1 MNIEKEI
8 IKKCILDKDKLIPF
22 GFIKDKDK
30 DNYKYITNIMN
41 NKFRV
46 EIIIN
51 ANNELIGKIY
61 DIETNEEYTNFRVEN
76 LGAFSNSVK
85 EEYINILKNIVSNC
99 YISHYFSFN
108 QTNRIVN
115 EITKKYNV
123 SPEFLWDKYPSY
135 GIFRSKTSNKWFAA
149 ILNVDKSKVI
159 NNESGEIEI
168 INVKVDDLVN
178 DYLKEKGI
186 FPAYHMSKKSWI
198 TIILNDTCKDEKI
211 MDLID
216 ISYELVN
223 KKSTWIIPANPKV
236 YDIISDFKKSDIMTW
251 KHQSSMELGDIIYI
265 YMTKPM
271 GYIKYKC
278 QIIDVNDN
286 IMTIKLIKEFDDNLL
301 TFDLLNNYG
310 LKSVRSPRRIP
321 DKLNSFLETIRE
333 V

>member
-22 GFIKDKDK
+22 GFIKEK

-76 LGAFSNSVK
+76 LGSFSNSVK

-135 GIFRSKTSNKWFAA
+135 GIFRSKSSNKWFAA

-178 DYLKEKGI
+178 SYLKEKGI
-186 FPAYHMSKKSWI
+186 FPPYHMSKKSWI

-236 YDIISDFKKSDIMTW
+236 YDIVSDFKKSDIMTW
-251 KHQSSMELGDIIYI
+251 NHQSSMELGDIIYI

-278 QIIDVNDN
+278 QIIDIDDN
-286 IMTIKLIKEFDDNLL
+286 IMTIKLIQEFDDNLL

>member
-22 GFIKDKDK
+22 GFIKEK

-115 EITKKYNV
+115 EIIKKYNV

-159 NNESGEIEI
+159 NNKSGEIEI

-198 TIILNDTCKDEKI
+198 TIILDDTCKDEKI

-216 ISYELVN
+216 ISYEIVN

-251 KHQSSMELGDIIYI
+251 NHQSSMELGDIIYI

-278 QIIDVNDN
+278 QIIDINED
-286 IMTIKLIKEFDDNLL
+286 IMTIKLIKEFNDNLL
-301 TFDLLNNYG
+301 ILDLLNNYG

>member
-22 GFIKDKDK
+22 GFIKEK

-108 QTNRIVN
+108 QTNSIVN
-115 EITKKYNV
+115 EIIKKYNV

-135 GIFRSKTSNKWFAA
+135 GIFRSKSSNKWFAA

-159 NNESGEIEI
+159 NNKSGEIEI

-211 MDLID
+211 MELID
-216 ISYELVN
+216 ISYEIVN
-223 KKSTWIIPANPKV
+223 KKSTWIIPVNPNV

-278 QIIDVNDN
+278 QIIDINED

>member
-22 GFIKDKDK
+22 GFIKEK

-76 LGAFSNSVK
+76 LGSFSNSVK

-115 EITKKYNV
+115 EIIKKYNV
-123 SPEFLWDKYPSY
+123 SPEFLWDKYPNY
-135 GIFRSKTSNKWFAA
+135 GIFRSKSSNKWFAA

-186 FPAYHMSKKSWI
+186 APAYHMSKKSWI
-198 TIILNDTCKDEKI
+198 TIILDDTCKDEKI
-211 MDLID
+211 MELID
-216 ISYELVN
+216 ISYKLVN
-223 KKSTWIIPANPKV
+223 KKSTWIIPANPNV
-236 YDIISDFKKSDIMTW
+236 YDIVSDFKKSDIMTW

-278 QIIDVNDN
+278 QIIDINDN
-286 IMTIKLIKEFDDNLL
+286 IMTIKLMQEFNDNLL

-321 DKLNSFLETIRE
+321 DKLKNYLETIRE

>member
-22 GFIKDKDK
+22 GFIKEK

-76 LGAFSNSVK
+76 LGSFSNSVK

-115 EITKKYNV
+115 EIIKKYNV

-135 GIFRSKTSNKWFAA
+135 GIFRSKSSNKWFAA
-149 ILNVDKSKVI
+149 ILNIDKSKVI
-159 NNESGEIEI
+159 NSESGEIEI
-168 INVKVDDLVN
+168 INVKVGDLVN
-178 DYLKEKGI
+178 SYLKEKGI

-211 MDLID
+211 MNLID

-236 YDIISDFKKSDIMTW
+236 YDIVSDFKKSDIMTW
-251 KHQSSMELGDIIYI
+251 KHQNSMELGDIIYI

-278 QIIDVNDN
+278 QIIDINNN

-301 TFDLLNNYG
+301 TLDLFNNYG

-321 DKLNSFLETIRE
+321 DKLNSFLEKIRE

>member
-8 IKKCILDKDKLIPF
+8 IKECILDKDKLIPF
-22 GFIKDKDK
+22 GFIKEK

-115 EITKKYNV
+115 EIIKKYNV

-178 DYLKEKGI
+178 SYLKEKGI
-186 FPAYHMSKKSWI
+186 FTKKCIKNYCIFTSFSNASNPSKSFGHLLSI
-198 TIILNDTCKDEKI
+198 SSIIFFSFSNHSIFRNNFGIHFQDLFACPRYTILSNRPPSE
-211 MDLID
+211 
-216 ISYELVN
+216 IS
-223 KKSTWIIPANPKV
+223 
-236 YDIISDFKKSDIMTW
+236 
-251 KHQSSMELGDIIYI
+251 
-265 YMTKPM
+265 
-271 GYIKYKC
+271 GYF
-278 QIIDVNDN
+278 
-286 IMTIKLIKEFDDNLL
+286 LFPH
-301 TFDLLNNYG
+301 
-310 LKSVRSPRRIP
+310 SP
-321 DKLNSFLETIRE
+321 T
-333 V
+333 

>member
-22 GFIKDKDK
+22 GFIKEK

-76 LGAFSNSVK
+76 LGSFSNSVK

-123 SPEFLWDKYPSY
+123 SPEFLWDKYPNY

-236 YDIISDFKKSDIMTW
+236 YDIVSDFKKSDIMTW
-251 KHQSSMELGDIIYI
+251 NHQSSMELGDIIYI

-278 QIIDVNDN
+278 QIIDIDDN
-286 IMTIKLIKEFDDNLL
+286 IMTIKLIQEFDDNLL

>member
-22 GFIKDKDK
+22 GFIKDKD
-30 DNYKYITNIMN
+30 NYKYITNIMN

-51 ANNELIGKIY
+51 SNNELIGKIY

-76 LGAFSNSVK
+76 LGSFSNSVK

-123 SPEFLWDKYPSY
+123 SSEFLWDKYPSY
-135 GIFRSKTSNKWFAA
+135 GIFRSKSSNKWFAA

-178 DYLKEKGI
+178 SYLKEKGI
-186 FPAYHMSKKSWI
+186 YPAYHMSKKSWI
-198 TIILNDTCKDEKI
+198 TIILDDTCKDEKI
-211 MDLID
+211 MELID

-251 KHQSSMELGDIIYI
+251 NHQSSMELGDIIYI

-278 QIIDVNDN
+278 QIIDINDN
-286 IMTIKLIKEFDDNLL
+286 IMTIKLMQEFNDNLL

-321 DKLNSFLETIRE
+321 DKLKNYLETIRE

>member
-22 GFIKDKDK
+22 GFIKEK

-278 QIIDVNDN
+278 QIIDINED

>member
-22 GFIKDKDK
+22 GFIKEK

-198 TIILNDTCKDEKI
+198 TIILDDTCKDEKI

-223 KKSTWIIPANPKV
+223 KKSTWIIPVNPNV

-278 QIIDVNDN
+278 QIIDINED

>member
-22 GFIKDKDK
+22 GFIKEK

-115 EITKKYNV
+115 EIIKKYNV

-186 FPAYHMSKKSWI
+186 YPAYHMSKKSWI
-198 TIILNDTCKDEKI
+198 TIILDDTCKDEKI
-211 MDLID
+211 MELID
-216 ISYELVN
+216 ISYEIVN

-251 KHQSSMELGDIIYI
+251 NHQSSMELGDIICI

-278 QIIDVNDN
+278 QIIDINED

-301 TFDLLNNYG
+301 TLDLLNNYG

>member
-22 GFIKDKDK
+22 GFIKEK

-115 EITKKYNV
+115 EIIKKYNV

-135 GIFRSKTSNKWFAA
+135 GIFRSKSSNKWFAA

-159 NNESGEIEI
+159 NNKSGEIEI

-211 MDLID
+211 MELID
-216 ISYELVN
+216 ISYEIVN
-223 KKSTWIIPANPKV
+223 KKSTWIIPVNPNV

-278 QIIDVNDN
+278 QIIDINED

>member
-22 GFIKDKDK
+22 GFIKEK

-115 EITKKYNV
+115 EIIKKYNV

-159 NNESGEIEI
+159 NNKSGEIEI

-186 FPAYHMSKKSWI
+186 YPAYHMSKKSWI
-198 TIILNDTCKDEKI
+198 TIILDDTCKDEKI
-211 MDLID
+211 MELID
-216 ISYELVN
+216 ISYEIVN
-223 KKSTWIIPANPKV
+223 KKRTWIIPANPNV

-278 QIIDVNDN
+278 QIIDINED
-286 IMTIKLIKEFDDNLL
+286 IMTIKLIKEFDDKLL
-301 TFDLLNNYG
+301 TLDLLNNYG

-321 DKLNSFLETIRE
+321 DKLKNYLETIRE

>member
-22 GFIKDKDK
+22 GFIKEK

-135 GIFRSKTSNKWFAA
+135 GIFRSKSSNKWFAA

-186 FPAYHMSKKSWI
+186 FPPYHMSKKSWI
-198 TIILNDTCKDEKI
+198 TIILDDTCKDEKI
-211 MDLID
+211 MELID

-236 YDIISDFKKSDIMTW
+236 YDIVSDFKKSDIMTW
-251 KHQSSMELGDIIYI
+251 NHQSSMELGDIIYI

-278 QIIDVNDN
+278 QIIDIDDN
-286 IMTIKLIKEFDDNLL
+286 IMTIKLIQKFDDNLL

>member
-22 GFIKDKDK
+22 GFIKEK

-85 EEYINILKNIVSNC
+85 EEYINILKNVVSNC

-115 EITKKYNV
+115 EIIKKYNV

-159 NNESGEIEI
+159 NSESGEIEI

-198 TIILNDTCKDEKI
+198 TIILDDTCKDEKI
-211 MDLID
+211 MELID
-216 ISYELVN
+216 ISYEIVN
-223 KKSTWIIPANPKV
+223 KKRTWIIPANPNV

-278 QIIDVNDN
+278 QIIDINED
-286 IMTIKLIKEFDDNLL
+286 IMTIKLIKEFYNNLL
-301 TFDLLNNYG
+301 TMDLLNNYG

>member
-8 IKKCILDKDKLIPF
+8 IKKCILNKDKLIPF
-22 GFIKDKDK
+22 GFIKEK

-76 LGAFSNSVK
+76 LGSFSNSVK

-115 EITKKYNV
+115 EIIKKYNV

-178 DYLKEKGI
+178 SYLKEKGI
-186 FPAYHMSKKSWI
+186 FPVYHMSKKSWI
-198 TIILNDTCKDEKI
+198 TIILDDTCKDEKI

-271 GYIKYKC
+271 GYIKYKS
-278 QIIDVNDN
+278 QIIDINDN

-321 DKLNSFLETIRE
+321 DKLKNYLETIRE

>member
-22 GFIKDKDK
+22 GFIKEK

-115 EITKKYNV
+115 EIIKKYNV

-186 FPAYHMSKKSWI
+186 FPAYHMSKKNWI
-198 TIILNDTCKDEKI
+198 TIILDDTCKDEKI

-236 YDIISDFKKSDIMTW
+236 YDIVSDFKKSDIMTW
-251 KHQSSMELGDIIYI
+251 NHQSSMELGDIIYI

-278 QIIDVNDN
+278 QIIDINED
-286 IMTIKLIKEFDDNLL
+286 IMTIKLIKEFNDNLL
-301 TFDLLNNYG
+301 ILDLLNNYG

>member
-76 LGAFSNSVK
+76 LGSFSNSVK

-123 SPEFLWDKYPSY
+123 SSEFLWDKYPSY
-135 GIFRSKTSNKWFAA
+135 GIFRSKSSNKWFAA

-178 DYLKEKGI
+178 SYLKEKGI
-186 FPAYHMSKKSWI
+186 YPAYHMSKKSWI
-198 TIILNDTCKDEKI
+198 TIILDDTCKDEKI
-211 MDLID
+211 MELID

-278 QIIDVNDN
+278 QIIDINDN
-286 IMTIKLIKEFDDNLL
+286 IMTIKLMQEFNDNLL

-321 DKLNSFLETIRE
+321 DKLKSFLETIRE

>member
-22 GFIKDKDK
+22 GFIKEK

-115 EITKKYNV
+115 EIIKKYNV

-186 FPAYHMSKKSWI
+186 FPPYHMSKKSWI

-236 YDIISDFKKSDIMTW
+236 YDIVSDFKKSDIMTW
-251 KHQSSMELGDIIYI
+251 NHQSSMELGDIIYI

-278 QIIDVNDN
+278 QIIDIDDN
-286 IMTIKLIKEFDDNLL
+286 IMTIKLIQEFDDNLL

>member
-22 GFIKDKDK
+22 GFIKEK

-115 EITKKYNV
+115 EIIKKYNV

-159 NNESGEIEI
+159 NNKSGEIEI

-186 FPAYHMSKKSWI
+186 YPAYHMSKKSWI
-198 TIILNDTCKDEKI
+198 TIILDDTCKDEKI
-211 MDLID
+211 MELID
-216 ISYELVN
+216 ISYEIVN

-278 QIIDVNDN
+278 QIIDINED

-301 TFDLLNNYG
+301 TLDLLNNYG

>member
-22 GFIKDKDK
+22 GFIKEK

-51 ANNELIGKIY
+51 SSNELIGKIY

-115 EITKKYNV
+115 EIIKKYNV

-135 GIFRSKTSNKWFAA
+135 GIFRSKSSNKWFAA

-159 NNESGEIEI
+159 NNESGEVEI

-186 FPAYHMSKKSWI
+186 YPAYHMSKKSWI
-198 TIILNDTCKDEKI
+198 TIILDDTCKDEKI
-211 MDLID
+211 MELID

-278 QIIDVNDN
+278 QIIDINDN
-286 IMTIKLIKEFDDNLL
+286 IMTIKLMQEFNDNLL

-321 DKLNSFLETIRE
+321 DKLKSFLETIRE

>member
-22 GFIKDKDK
+22 GFIKEK

-123 SPEFLWDKYPSY
+123 SSEFLWDKYPSY
-135 GIFRSKTSNKWFAA
+135 GIFRSKSSNKWFAA

-198 TIILNDTCKDEKI
+198 TIILDDTCKDEKI
-211 MDLID
+211 MELID

-236 YDIISDFKKSDIMTW
+236 YDIVSDFKKSDIMTW
-251 KHQSSMELGDIIYI
+251 KHQNSMELGDIIYI

-278 QIIDVNDN
+278 QIIDINNN
-286 IMTIKLIKEFDDNLL
+286 IMTIKLIKEFDDI
-301 TFDLLNNYG
+301 Y
-310 LKSVRSPRRIP
+310 
-321 DKLNSFLETIRE
+321 
-333 V
+333 

>member
-22 GFIKDKDK
+22 GFIKEK

-115 EITKKYNV
+115 EIIKKYNV

-198 TIILNDTCKDEKI
+198 TIILDDTCKDEKI
-211 MDLID
+211 MELID

-223 KKSTWIIPANPKV
+223 KKSTWIIPTNPNV
-236 YDIISDFKKSDIMTW
+236 YDIVSDFKKSDIMTW
-251 KHQSSMELGDIIYI
+251 NHQSSMELGDIIYI

-278 QIIDVNDN
+278 QIIDINDN
-286 IMTIKLIKEFDDNLL
+286 IMTIKLMQEFNDNLL

-321 DKLNSFLETIRE
+321 DKLKNYLETIRE

>member
-22 GFIKDKDK
+22 GFIKDKD
-30 DNYKYITNIMN
+30 NYKYITNIMN

-51 ANNELIGKIY
+51 SNNELIGKIY

-76 LGAFSNSVK
+76 LGSFSNSVK

-123 SPEFLWDKYPSY
+123 SSEFLWDKYPSY
-135 GIFRSKTSNKWFAA
+135 GIFRSKSSNKWFAA

-159 NNESGEIEI
+159 NNKSGEIEI

-186 FPAYHMSKKSWI
+186 YPAYHMSKKSWI
-198 TIILNDTCKDEKI
+198 TIILDDTCKDEKI
-211 MDLID
+211 MELID
-216 ISYELVN
+216 ISYEIVN
-223 KKSTWIIPANPKV
+223 KKRTWIIPANPNV

-278 QIIDVNDN
+278 QIIDINDN
-286 IMTIKLIKEFDDNLL
+286 IMTIKLIKEFDNNLL
-301 TFDLLNNYG
+301 TLDLLNNYG

>member
-22 GFIKDKDK
+22 GFIIEK

-41 NKFRV
+41 NKFKV

-115 EITKKYNV
+115 EIIKKYNV

-178 DYLKEKGI
+178 SYLKEKGI

-198 TIILNDTCKDEKI
+198 TIILDDTCKDEKI
-211 MDLID
+211 MELID
-216 ISYELVN
+216 ISYEIVN
-223 KKSTWIIPANPKV
+223 KKRTWIIPANPNV

-278 QIIDVNDN
+278 QIIDINED
-286 IMTIKLIKEFDDNLL
+286 IMTIKLIKEFDDKLL
-301 TFDLLNNYG
+301 TLDLLNNYG

>member
-22 GFIKDKDK
+22 GFIKEK

-85 EEYINILKNIVSNC
+85 EEYIKILKNIVSNC
-99 YISHYFSFN
+99 YISHNFSFN

-115 EITKKYNV
+115 EIIKKYNV

-178 DYLKEKGI
+178 SYLKEKGI

-198 TIILNDTCKDEKI
+198 TIILDDTCKDEKI

-271 GYIKYKC
+271 GYIKYKS
-278 QIIDVNDN
+278 QIIDINDN

-321 DKLNSFLETIRE
+321 DKLKNYLETIRE

>member
-22 GFIKDKDK
+22 GFIKEK

-76 LGAFSNSVK
+76 LGSFSNSVK

-123 SPEFLWDKYPSY
+123 SSEFLWDKYPSY
-135 GIFRSKTSNKWFAA
+135 GIFRSKSSNKWFAA

-186 FPAYHMSKKSWI
+186 YPAYHMSKKSWI
-198 TIILNDTCKDEKI
+198 TIILDDTCKDEKI
-211 MDLID
+211 MELID
-216 ISYELVN
+216 ISYEIVN

-251 KHQSSMELGDIIYI
+251 NHQSSMELGDIICI

-278 QIIDVNDN
+278 QIIDINED

-301 TFDLLNNYG
+301 TLDLLNNYG

>member
-22 GFIKDKDK
+22 GFIKEK

-115 EITKKYNV
+115 EIIKKYNV

-198 TIILNDTCKDEKI
+198 TIILDDTCKDEKI
-211 MDLID
+211 MELID
-216 ISYELVN
+216 ISYEIVN
-223 KKSTWIIPANPKV
+223 KKSTWIIPVNPNV

-251 KHQSSMELGDIIYI
+251 NHQSSMELGDIICI

-278 QIIDVNDN
+278 QIIDINED

-301 TFDLLNNYG
+301 TLDLLNNYG

-321 DKLNSFLETIRE
+321 DKLKNYLETIRE

>member
-22 GFIKDKDK
+22 GFIKDI

-76 LGAFSNSVK
+76 LGSFSNSVK

-99 YISHYFSFN
+99 YISHNFSFN

-115 EITKKYNV
+115 EIIKKYNV

-198 TIILNDTCKDEKI
+198 TIILDDTCKDEKI
-211 MDLID
+211 MELID
-216 ISYELVN
+216 ISYEIVN
-223 KKSTWIIPANPKV
+223 KKRTWIIPANPKV

-251 KHQSSMELGDIIYI
+251 NHQSSMELGDIIYI

-271 GYIKYKC
+271 GYIKYKS
-278 QIIDVNDN
+278 QIIDINDN

>member
-8 IKKCILDKDKLIPF
+8 IKECILDKDKLIPF
-22 GFIKDKDK
+22 GFIKEK

-51 ANNELIGKIY
+51 TNNELIGKIY

-76 LGAFSNSVK
+76 LWAFSNSVK

-115 EITKKYNV
+115 EIIKKYNV

-135 GIFRSKTSNKWFAA
+135 GIFRSKSSNKWFAA
-149 ILNVDKSKVI
+149 ILNIDKSKVI
-159 NNESGEIEI
+159 NSESGEIEI

-186 FPAYHMSKKSWI
+186 FPPYHMSKKSWI
-198 TIILNDTCKDEKI
+198 TIILDDTCKDEKI
-211 MDLID
+211 MELID

-236 YDIISDFKKSDIMTW
+236 YDIVSDFKKSDIMTW
-251 KHQSSMELGDIIYI
+251 NHQSSMELGDIIYI

-278 QIIDVNDN
+278 QIIDINDN

>member
-22 GFIKDKDK
+22 GFIKEK

-115 EITKKYNV
+115 EIIKKYNV

-186 FPAYHMSKKSWI
+186 FPPYHMSKKSWI
-198 TIILNDTCKDEKI
+198 TIILDDTCKDEKI
-211 MDLID
+211 MELID

-236 YDIISDFKKSDIMTW
+236 YDIVSDFKKSDIMTW
-251 KHQSSMELGDIIYI
+251 NHQSSMELGDIIYI

-278 QIIDVNDN
+278 QIIDIDDN
-286 IMTIKLIKEFDDNLL
+286 IMTIKLIQKFDDNLL

>member
-22 GFIKDKDK
+22 GFIKEK

-115 EITKKYNV
+115 EIIKKYNV

-159 NNESGEIEI
+159 NNKSGEIEI

-186 FPAYHMSKKSWI
+186 YPAYHMSKKSWI
-198 TIILNDTCKDEKI
+198 TIILDDTCKDEKI
-211 MDLID
+211 MELID
-216 ISYELVN
+216 ISYEIVN
-223 KKSTWIIPANPKV
+223 KKRTWIIPANPNV

-278 QIIDVNDN
+278 QIIDINED
-286 IMTIKLIKEFDDNLL
+286 IMTIKLIKEFDDKLL
-301 TFDLLNNYG
+301 TLDLLNNYG

>member
-22 GFIKDKDK
+22 GFIKEK

-115 EITKKYNV
+115 EIIKKYNV

-159 NNESGEIEI
+159 NNKSGEIEI

-186 FPAYHMSKKSWI
+186 YPAYHMSKKSWI
-198 TIILNDTCKDEKI
+198 TIILDDTCKDEKI
-211 MDLID
+211 MELID
-216 ISYELVN
+216 ISYEIVN
-223 KKSTWIIPANPKV
+223 KKSTWIIPVNPNV

-278 QIIDVNDN
+278 QIIDINED
-286 IMTIKLIKEFDDNLL
+286 IMTIKLIKEFDDKLL
-301 TFDLLNNYG
+301 TLDLLNNYG

>member
-22 GFIKDKDK
+22 GFIKEK

-76 LGAFSNSVK
+76 LGSFSNSVK

-115 EITKKYNV
+115 EIIKKYNV

-198 TIILNDTCKDEKI
+198 TIILDDTCKDEKI
-211 MDLID
+211 MELID
-216 ISYELVN
+216 ISYEIVN
-223 KKSTWIIPANPKV
+223 KKRTWIIPANPNV

-251 KHQSSMELGDIIYI
+251 NHQSSMELGDIIYI

-278 QIIDVNDN
+278 QNIDINDN

>member
-22 GFIKDKDK
+22 GFIKEK

-115 EITKKYNV
+115 EIIKKYNV

-159 NNESGEIEI
+159 NNKSGEIEI

-186 FPAYHMSKKSWI
+186 YPAYHMSKKSWI
-198 TIILNDTCKDEKI
+198 TIILDDTCKDEKI
-211 MDLID
+211 MELID
-216 ISYELVN
+216 ISYEIVN
-223 KKSTWIIPANPKV
+223 KKRTWIIPANPNV

-278 QIIDVNDN
+278 QIIDINED

-301 TFDLLNNYG
+301 TLDLLNNYG

>member
-22 GFIKDKDK
+22 GFIKEK

-115 EITKKYNV
+115 EIIKKYNV

-251 KHQSSMELGDIIYI
+251 NHQSSMELDDIIYI

-278 QIIDVNDN
+278 QIIDINED
-286 IMTIKLIKEFDDNLL
+286 IMTIKLIKEFDNNLL

-310 LKSVRSPRRIP
+310 LKSIRSPRRIP

>member
-22 GFIKDKDK
+22 GFIKDI

-76 LGAFSNSVK
+76 LGSFSNSVK

-123 SPEFLWDKYPSY
+123 SSEFLWDKYPSY

-198 TIILNDTCKDEKI
+198 TIILDDTCKDEKI
-211 MDLID
+211 MELID
-216 ISYELVN
+216 ISYEIVN
-223 KKSTWIIPANPKV
+223 KKRTWIIPANPKV

-251 KHQSSMELGDIIYI
+251 NHQSSMELGDIIYI

-278 QIIDVNDN
+278 QIIDINDN

-301 TFDLLNNYG
+301 TLDLLNNYG

>member
-22 GFIKDKDK
+22 GFIKDKD
-30 DNYKYITNIMN
+30 NYKYITNIMN

-51 ANNELIGKIY
+51 SNNELIGKIY

-76 LGAFSNSVK
+76 LGSFSNSVK

-135 GIFRSKTSNKWFAA
+135 GIFRSKSSNKWFAA

-178 DYLKEKGI
+178 SYLKEKGI

-198 TIILNDTCKDEKI
+198 TIILDDTCKDEKI
-211 MDLID
+211 MELID

-278 QIIDVNDN
+278 QIIDINDN

-321 DKLNSFLETIRE
+321 DKLKNYLETIRE